1 RRAGGGPGDLGIF
14 VTQHF
19 VTPQAARTKAHIFR
33 DPSRF
38 RVPRPEFSDHTNM
51 RAYKREVDAIIDAS
65 ANLNDERK
73 ALAEIMEN
81 KLWGIGHSSIVIA
94 NKYDQNNEMGVH
106 GWCHWMLSH
115 VLATFEPLIAAWYQK
130 TKYDAVRPVTAVRH
144 VYG

>member
-19 VTPQAARTKAHIFR
+19 VTPQAARAKALIFK
-33 DPSRF
+33 DPSQF
-38 RVPRPEFSDHTNM
+38 RIAPPDFSDHTDR
-51 RAYKREVDAIIDAS
+51 RAYKRSVDEIIEAS
-65 ANLNDERK
+65 ANLTDEHK

-81 KLWGIGHSSIVIA
+81 KLWGIGYSSIVIA
-94 NKYDQNNEMGVH
+94 RKHDQDNHMGVH
-106 GWCHWMLSH
+106 GWCHWLLQH
-115 VLATFEPLIAAWYQK
+115 LLATFDPLIAAWYQK